1 MLKYEFSLRTRD
13 GQKIDGLMIMGRDQA
28 EAEKKLFQMYRQSQI
43 LNCELRHG
51 DDKQWQ
57 ATSVE
62 DILSM
67 ISKEH

>member
-1 MLKYEFSLRTRD
+1 MFKFDFSVRTRD
-13 GQKIDGLMIMGRDQA
+13 GQKIDSILIMGRDQA
-28 EAEKKLFQMYRQSQI
+28 DAERKLFQMYRQSEI
-43 LNCELRHG
+43 LSCEQRHG

-67 ISKEH
+67 ISREH

>member
-1 MLKYEFSLRTRD
+1 MLKFDFALRTRD
-13 GQKIDGLMIMGRDQA
+13 GQKVDSVLIMGRDQA
-28 EAEKKLFQMYRQSQI
+28 DAERKLFQMYRQSEI
-43 LNCELRHG
+43 LGCQLRHG